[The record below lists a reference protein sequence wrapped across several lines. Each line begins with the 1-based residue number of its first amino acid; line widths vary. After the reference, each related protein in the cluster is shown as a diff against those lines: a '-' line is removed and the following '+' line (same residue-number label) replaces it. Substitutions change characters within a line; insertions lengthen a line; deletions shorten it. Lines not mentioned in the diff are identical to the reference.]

1 MMNCPTVPNPLFTC
15 MLASLCL
22 LYATAPRSHAQRHGE
37 MSPDMSDTGP
47 RMVYTP
53 QSLSGPVQSREVQEH
68 LRKELA
74 LAADYFLGRGV
85 PRDLT
90 QSLSLYR
97 KAAEEGEPLA
107 QVELGYFYHVGIGV
121 QRNEA
126 EAARWYQRAAASGS
140 VHGKINL
147 ASLYLRGEGVPQ
159 NAEVAVNLLRSA
171 ARGGSGTAEAY
182 LGVMSYTGVGMKADA
197 HAAEKWFKE
206 GVKHHSA
213 EAEFDLASLYSVHPE
228 HAQDVGKAAKLLR
241 LSAGRGYMP
250 AKHSLGLLLVRHPEL
265 PQAPGE
271 AASLL
276 GSAAEA
282 GSWRSSML
290 LGMLARDGRGLA
302 KDQKAA
308 YRWFRVAY
316 LQGAKE
322 NGPFLTSAVSQMA
335 TALSEEDRRAGESEA
350 AAWFQAHPNKD
361 VYVINDGMDRKNYPL
376 AEVQTMGLPAP
387 TGATP
392 ANTTA
397 VGGNLAEPI
406 Y

>member
-1 MMNCPTVPNPLFTC
+1 MMNCPTVRNALFTC
-15 MLASLCL
+15 MLVSLCL
-22 LYATAPRSHAQRHGE
+22 LCATAPGSHAQRHGG
-37 MSPDMSDTGP
+37 MSPVMSGTGP
-47 RMVYTP
+47 EMVYTP
-53 QSLSGPVQSREVQEH
+53 QSLAGPVRSPEVQEH

-85 PRDLT
+85 PHDLT
-90 QSLSLYR
+90 QSLYWYR
-97 KAAEEGEPLA
+97 KAAEAGEPLA

-140 VHGKINL
+140 AHGKINL

-206 GVKHHSA
+206 GVKQHSA

-228 HAQDVGKAAKLLR
+228 HAQDFGKAAKLLR
-241 LSAGRGYMP
+241 LSAGRGYVP

-265 PQAPGE
+265 PQAAGE

-282 GSWRSSML
+282 GSWRSSLL
-290 LGMLARDGRGLA
+290 LGVLARDGRGLA

-316 LQGAKE
+316 LQGGKE
-322 NGPFLTSAVSQMA
+322 NGAYLSSAVLQMA
-335 TALSEEDRRAGESEA
+335 TALSEEDRRAVESEA

-361 VYVINDGMDRKNYPL
+361 VYVINDGMDRKYYPL
-376 AEVQTMGLPAP
+376 AEVQTMGLPA
-387 TGATP
+387 AP
-392 ANTTA
+392 ASTTE
-397 VGGNLAEPI
+397 VGGNLPASI
-406 Y
+406 F